1 MDSHSS
7 NLKPFQKRSRLEIIR
22 DILKVIRES
31 NNTISPTKLQRLSN
45 LSFQMFEE
53 YVGDLEEKGLIVA
66 IPYKEKRKIYSLTD
80 RGRNFLDK
88 YEDFVAFLADFG
100 L

>member
-1 MDSHSS
+1 M
-7 NLKPFQKRSRLEIIR
+7 KPFQKRSRLEIIR

-31 NNTISPTKLQRLSN
+31 NNSISPTKLQRFSN

-53 YVGDLEEKGLIVA
+53 YVNDLEKKGLIEVK
-66 IPYKEKRKIYSLTD
+66 PYKEKRKIYSLTD
-80 RGRNFLDK
+80 KGRAFLDK
-88 YEDFVAFLADFG
+88 YQDFVNFLADFG

>member
-1 MDSHSS
+1 M
-7 NLKPFQKRSRLEIIR
+7 KPFQKRSRLEIIR

-31 NNTISPTKLQRLSN
+31 NNSISPTKLQRFSN

-53 YVGDLEEKGLIVA
+53 YVNDLEKKGLIEA
-66 IPYKEKRKIYSLTD
+66 KPYREKRKIYSLTD
-80 RGRNFLDK
+80 KGRAFLDK
-88 YEDFVAFLADFG
+88 YQDFVNFLADFG

>member
-1 MDSHSS
+1 M
-7 NLKPFQKRSRLEIIR
+7 KPFQKRSRLEIIR

-31 NNTISPTKLQRLSN
+31 NNSISLTKLQRFSN

-53 YVGDLEEKGLIVA
+53 YVNDLEKKGLIEA
-66 IPYKEKRKIYSLTD
+66 KPYREKRKIYSLTD
-80 RGRNFLDK
+80 KGRAFLDK
-88 YEDFVAFLADFG
+88 YQDFVNFLADFG

>member
-1 MDSHSS
+1 M
-7 NLKPFQKRSRLEIIR
+7 KPFQKRSRLEIIR

-31 NNTISPTKLQRLSN
+31 NNSISPTKLQRFSN

-53 YVGDLEEKGLIVA
+53 YVKDLEKKGLIEA
-66 IPYKEKRKIYSLTD
+66 KPYKEKRKIYSLTD
-80 RGRNFLDK
+80 KGRTFLDK
-88 YEDFVAFLADFG
+88 YQDFVNFLADFG

>member
-1 MDSHSS
+1 MESHS
-7 NLKPFQKRSRLEIIR
+7 NNMKPFQKRSRLEIIR

-31 NNTISPTKLQRLSN
+31 NNSISPTKLQRFSN

-53 YVGDLEEKGLIVA
+53 YVNDLEKKGLIEA
-66 IPYKEKRKIYSLTD
+66 KPYKEKRKIYSLTD
-80 RGRNFLDK
+80 KGRAFLDK
-88 YEDFVAFLADFG
+88 YQDFVNFLADFG

>member
-1 MDSHSS
+1 M
-7 NLKPFQKRSRLEIIR
+7 KPFQKRSRLEIIR

-31 NNTISPTKLQRLSN
+31 NNSISPTKLQRFSN

-53 YVGDLEEKGLIVA
+53 YVNDLEKKGLIEVK
-66 IPYKEKRKIYSLTD
+66 PYKEKRKIYSLTD
-80 RGRNFLDK
+80 KGRTFLDK
-88 YEDFVAFLADFG
+88 YQDFVNFLADFG

>member
-1 MDSHSS
+1 M
-7 NLKPFQKRSRLEIIR
+7 KPFQKRSRLEIIR

-31 NNTISPTKLQRLSN
+31 NNSISPTKLQRFSN

-53 YVGDLEEKGLIVA
+53 YVNDLEKKGLIEA
-66 IPYKEKRKIYSLTD
+66 KPYKEKRKIYSLTD
-80 RGRNFLDK
+80 KGRAFLDK
-88 YEDFVAFLADFG
+88 YQDFVNFLADFG

>member
-1 MDSHSS
+1 M
-7 NLKPFQKRSRLEIIR
+7 KPFQKRSRLEIIR

-31 NNTISPTKLQRLSN
+31 NNSISPTKLQRFSN

-53 YVGDLEEKGLIVA
+53 YVNDLEKKRLIEA
-66 IPYKEKRKIYSLTD
+66 KPYREKRKIYSLTD
-80 RGRNFLDK
+80 KGRAFLDK
-88 YEDFVAFLADFG
+88 YQDFVNFLADFG

>member
-1 MDSHSS
+1 MDSHSN

-31 NNTISPTKLQRLSN
+31 NNAISPTKLQRLSN

-53 YVGDLEEKGLIVA
+53 YVGDLESKSLIVA
-66 IPYKEKRKIYSLTD
+66 IPYKEKRKIYSLTEK
-80 RGRNFLDK
+80 GRNFLDK
-88 YEDFVAFLADFG
+88 YEDFVAFLSDFG

>member
-1 MDSHSS
+1 MDSHS
-7 NLKPFQKRSRLEIIR
+7 NNMKPFQKRSRLEIIR

-53 YVGDLEEKGLIVA
+53 YVGDLESKGLITVK
-66 IPYKEKRKIYSLTD
+66 PYKEKRKIYSLTD
-80 RGRNFLDK
+80 KGKNFLDK